1 MFYLSMYP
9 EITMCV
15 CGREERIPMPEL
27 SPETNGEKRERW
39 KKRAPKS
46 SGGGGLYRVRH
57 PLTSYVTKWGM
68 NAIMPARY

>member
-1 MFYLSMYP
+1 
-9 EITMCV
+9 
-15 CGREERIPMPEL
+15 MPEL

-39 KKRAPKS
+39 KKKEPPKS

-68 NAIMPARY
+68 NAIMTAHY